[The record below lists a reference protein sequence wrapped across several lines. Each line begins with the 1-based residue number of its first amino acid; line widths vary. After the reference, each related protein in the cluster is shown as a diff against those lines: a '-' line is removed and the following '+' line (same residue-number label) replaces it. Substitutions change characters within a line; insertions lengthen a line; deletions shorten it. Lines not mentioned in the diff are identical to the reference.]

1 MVYRIINKYKKTKVP
16 KNKLM
21 NVKNK
26 SLINFYESKFNNT
39 DKLSSFFKFQFLFQL
54 HQKHKKIYSYN
65 QYANIIRNMS
75 LKKVQEL
82 FNKIFNTEQC
92 LIGYIGKT
100 KVNFT
105 EKDY

>member
-1 MVYRIINKYKKTKVP
+1 MVFKLIKKYKKTKIP
-16 KNKLM
+16 KNKLE

-26 SLINFYESKFNNT
+26 SLVRFYESNFNNT

-54 HQKHKKIYSYN
+54 HKKQKKIYTYDE
-65 QYANIIRNMS
+65 YAKIIKNMS

-82 FNKIFNTEQC
+82 FNKLFNTEHC
-92 LIGYIGKT
+92 IVGYIGKT
-100 KVNFT
+100 KINFT